1 MSIMGEGW
9 HTGRIGGGRINYWMG
24 RNIGRKWWMGMECQK
39 EKGMGSV
46 KGVEYPKGGL

>member
-1 MSIMGEGW
+1 MAEAGGW
-9 HTGRIGGGRINYWMG
+9 GWNVR
-24 RNIGRKWWMGMECQK
+24 K